1 MRTHLFTDA
10 DNTLWDTNSIFVEAQ
25 LTMLSDLEAITGRQ
39 TPESQDRGLAFL
51 RDIDQRIAASHPERL
66 RYPPV
71 LLAEGL
77 VHALEGADSRQAA
90 VHALHRNRAADRRI
104 LGVVERFTE
113 HLRCVPPLRACVRK
127 GLEAA
132 ALAAVP
138 VTVVP
143 EERLDRCRQLIGAH
157 GFEPL
162 IHDVLSIRKTV
173 EAFRELKTSIGVTH
187 SLMVG
192 DQIDR
197 DIEPPKQAGFETF
210 LFGSA
215 FVPYWNI
222 AMQSTAHHCISR
234 YDELIPFFTTE
245 HCE

>member
-1 MRTHLFTDA
+1 
-10 DNTLWDTNSIFVEAQ
+10 
-25 LTMLSDLEAITGRQ
+25 MLSDLEAIAGRQ
-39 TPESQDRGLAFL
+39 TPGSQDRGLAFL

-77 VHALEGADSRQAA
+77 VHALKGADSNQAA
-90 VHALHRNRAADRRI
+90 LRALHRNRTDDPRI
-104 LGVVERFTE
+104 LAVVERFGE
-113 HLRCVPPLRACVRK
+113 RLRDVPPLRSGVRE

-138 VTVVP
+138 VTVVT
-143 EERLDRCRQLIGAH
+143 EERLERCVQLIRAH
-157 GFEPL
+157 GFESL
-162 IHDVLSIRKTV
+162 IRDVLSIRKTV
-173 EAFRELKTSIGVTH
+173 EAFRELKASIGVVH

-210 LFGSA
+210 LFRSA
-215 FVPYWNI
+215 FVPYWNVT
-222 AMQSTAHHCISR
+222 QHSTAHHCISQ
-234 YDELIPFFTTE
+234 YDELVPFFAAVR
-245 HCE
+245 CN